1 MAGLLNLIRR
11 GEIRADEQ
19 VLFWHTGGM
28 PTLFA
33 YAREPLQA

>member
-1 MAGLLNLIRR
+1 MAGLLDLIRR
-11 GEIRADEQ
+11 GQIAASER

-33 YAREPLQA
+33 YAGELAGA